1 MLSQHMDTGPD
12 GRTECYK
19 LLIWLHDMIPDFLRG
34 SKFRGGM
41 YRHLQHNPQ
50 EEMKSLYSRIED
62 TFSQLCLGREN
73 ADTMITIFEDE
84 RVLKDLLTE
93 MGYRKEWDD
102 TKYEKMLK
110 KGMKIAD
117 TVRNSCAS
125 KRNLP

>member
-1 MLSQHMDTGPD
+1 MLPAADVAS
-12 GRTECYK
+12 R
-19 LLIWLHDMIPDFLRG
+19 HDPRLSERI
-34 SKFRGGM
+34 KIQVGM

-50 EEMKSLYSRIED
+50 EEIKSLYLRIED
-62 TFSQLCLGREN
+62 TFYQLCLGREN
-73 ADTMITIFEDE
+73 ADTMITIIDDE

-117 TVRNSCAS
+117 TVLGILVHQNVSSPEINRI
-125 KRNLP
+125 R